1 MKPVKYPCTSAVR
14 EKFGPGSIAKRV
26 YALEKWAYSH
36 GYGYSPCSRPTKKD
50 RLQQTEMDLKMQ
62 ETPATALEF

>member
-36 GYGYSPCSRPTKKD
+36 GYDGYKAINRRTKRDKM
-50 RLQQTEMDLKMQ
+50 QQTEMGI
-62 ETPATALEF
+62 